1 MNTTILLAILP
12 FVVLVDMIGI
22 VGFTAVGFGP
32 LVYNSVADAT
42 MNLVGNA
49 AAAFTGLYLAI
60 LFILD
65 FNLMPVVAQLFG
77 GVFLIGCVFSVAVLK
92 GIAYPWAAGLF
103 CIALPILYMGWLRA
117 TVFEPRKVQPA
128 EFLAPTGLTFMVA
141 FLVITLVWLVF
152 VFGTGRTWSEETKL
166 WLTEENDRVYA
177 YLWQDGNTTL
187 NYSAH
192 CSNSKNI
199 SAYRHSAQFPRALK
213 SRVVM
218 SKLPSKQHA
227 PQLPMC
233 GFCSGQAPLF
243 SHFDPRM
250 QREPPCNLVT
260 ALYAVL
266 FINVSKRIVMVG
278 PGVDP
283 NTEVDSLPYLKQI
296 LKGSMLVIV
305 LMLAAMYAAAS
316 YVSGAARLA
325 SEGQMATQLLKVMRS
340 EWVRAIAVGCL
351 NVLIPL
357 MAVLDMARQCMRKF
371 RGTAENKEDKFT
383 STGRRIAD
391 ECSTWN
397 WCGIL
402 TKVLL
407 LGEVFVALLIGMKV
421 TYVFFSWLNTV
432 LGAANINFWMLSVL
446 IFVIGLGMFLCPIV
460 PGSAVYLFAGVVL
473 GAQSQLPDRPGFAA
487 GVAVVISSVAKHIA
501 CVGQYMIGYCAGQS
515 VKVQQMVGVDQ
526 VGTRATEKILKQPG
540 LSLGK
545 VCILVA
551 GPDFPTS
558 MLCGILKLRIPQ
570 MLLGTTPVILV
581 SIIPQVLVGA
591 LLTPLA
597 WSLLNKHC
605 LSV

>member
-199 SAYRHSAQFPRALK
+199 SAYSSDEQATIQAACTAAANVWFL
-213 SRVVM
+213 
-218 SKLPSKQHA
+218 QW
-227 PQLPMC
+227 
-233 GFCSGQAPLF
+233 SGPFVLAF
-243 SHFDPRM
+243 
-250 QREPPCNLVT
+250 CNLVT

-316 YVSGAARLA
+316 YVSGAAVSLGSAVFCLGAVTIAGTLGWMYVEIDPSQLKRLA

-487 GVAVVISSVAKHIA
+487 GVVVAVVISSVAKHIA

-591 LLTPLA
+591 LLT
-597 WSLLNKHC
+597 
-605 LSV
+605 